1 MTKIKCAIVD
11 DEPGAVTLLEI
22 LITLIPSWQLVRKFY
37 SATEALAFLSE
48 NPIDLVFLD
57 INMPKINGIDVA
69 RCLPPHTH
77 IVFTTA
83 HAEHALESYNVNTI
97 DYLLKPITET
107 RFLLAAKKINEYFRD
122 DHGEKKT
129 EEFWFVKTG
138 KTFRKI
144 LRKDILYFEGE
155 KEYARLVTGG
165 EQILVYKR
173 LKELEEELAP
183 GFQRIH
189 QSYIVNLSQIDAIED
204 NHVKIRNKR
213 LPISNKF
220 RNAFM
225 AMVQN
230 KAL

>member
-1 MTKIKCAIVD
+1 MTKIKCVIVD

-22 LITLIPSWQLVRKFY
+22 LIGLIPSWQLIQKFH
-37 SATEALAFLSE
+37 SSTEALAFLSE
-48 NPIDLVFLD
+48 ADIDLIFLD
-57 INMPKINGIDVA
+57 INMPKINGIEVA
-69 RCLPPHTH
+69 RQLPPETH

-97 DYLLKPITET
+97 DYLLKPITES

-122 DHGEKKT
+122 NHGEEKK
-129 EEFWFVKTG
+129 EEFLFVKSG

-155 KEYARLVTGG
+155 KEYARLVTVS

-173 LKELEEELAP
+173 RKELEDELAP

-189 QSYIVNLSQIDAIED
+189 QSYIVNLAQVDAIED
-204 NHVKIRNKR
+204 NHVKIRQKR
-213 LPISNKF
+213 MPISNKF

-225 AMVQN
+225 AMVHN

>member
-1 MTKIKCAIVD
+1 MTKIKCVIVD

-22 LITLIPSWQLVRKFY
+22 LINLIPSWKLVQKFY
-37 SATEALAFLSE
+37 SSTEALAYLSE
-48 NPIDLVFLD
+48 NHVDLIFLD

-69 RCLPPHTH
+69 HRLPPETH

-83 HAEHALESYNVNTI
+83 HAEHAVESYNVNTI
-97 DYLLKPITET
+97 DYLLKPITES

-122 DHGEKKT
+122 DHSKLKN
-129 EEFWFVKTG
+129 EEFLFVKSG
-138 KTFRKI
+138 KAFRKI
-144 LRKDILYFEGE
+144 LRSEILYFEGE
-155 KEYARLVTGG
+155 KEYARLVTAN

-204 NHVKIRNKR
+204 NHVKIRQKR
-213 LPISNKF
+213 MPISTKF

-225 AMVQN
+225 AMVHN